1 MAGFSMEEHK
11 QRQKQLGMLL
21 GAPFTNMDYSMDK
34 YLHWLYKVWD
44 EIIYSFPNF
53 NGETVGSLG
62 MGK

>member
-11 QRQKQLGMLL
+11 QRHRQPGMLP

-44 EIIYSFPNF
+44 EIIFDSQTSTVQPLKFG
-53 NGETVGSLG
+53 NG
-62 MGK
+62 